1 MSYYSVI
8 VKIFFWK
15 LLLIYC
21 LNKIKNWQIWKK
33 MFKLFKLKKNHKNFL
48 FFKIGEQL
56 EFPLKNRRLKTD
68 I

>member
-1 MSYYSVI
+1 
-8 VKIFFWK
+8 
-15 LLLIYC
+15 
-21 LNKIKNWQIWKK
+21 